1 MEVLCKWHVV
11 VKYLLG
17 HESQEKFFPIMTCAF
32 WLNVVIQSLLFITYI
47 EPNNVSLSSELPKI
61 LILVFFFSS
70 ICLLYFAVKND
81 LRYQKAEV
89 WFTSLSINTSKQI
102 KIVVG
107 TIMFISFFLLMI
119 WAIYLM

>member
-89 WFTSLSINTSKQI
+89 WFTSLSIKTSKQI